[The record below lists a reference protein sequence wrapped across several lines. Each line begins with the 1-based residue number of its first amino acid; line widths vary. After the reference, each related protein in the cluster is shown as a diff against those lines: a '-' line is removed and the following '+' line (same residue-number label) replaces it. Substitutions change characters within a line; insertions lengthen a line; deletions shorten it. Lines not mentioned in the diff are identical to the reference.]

1 MTTNKTPPL
10 IARRAAEMP
19 RSYNAVDILERNLDR
34 FSDKTALYSAER
46 CLTFREVS
54 DEVNQVGNAL
64 LELDVRVGEVVAI
77 LAPDCAEWTTAFFG
91 TFKVGGV
98 ALGLNTLLK
107 ASEYAFMLNNSRA
120 RVLVVHHTLLP
131 VGAGALAE
139 APDVRHVI
147 VIGGDSGDYQHFS
160 KLIAGQTTTLEAVN
174 TNRNE
179 LAILNYSSGTTG
191 EPKGIAHPHKDFA
204 LSAQLWAV
212 DVLGMSDC
220 DRILSNA
227 KLFFG
232 FGLGGGL
239 LFPWYTGASIVL
251 NPGSPRDTVAV
262 LGAIEEFKPTIFFN
276 APTGYAAAL
285 AIPDLGERFD
295 LSSLR
300 VCVSAGES
308 LPAPIWHGWKE
319 RTGIEIIDGI
329 GSTEAFHIFLSNRP
343 GDIRPGSTGK
353 PVQGYE
359 VRLVDEDGEPTPIG
373 EVGRLLLKGE
383 TTALCYLNQYQ
394 RTKQTFLGEWI
405 DTGDKYR
412 IDEDGY
418 YWHAGRTDDMLKVGG
433 IWVSPTE
440 VESALIGH
448 DAVVECA
455 VVGAKDEAD
464 LVKPKAFV
472 VLGEGYDPSDA
483 FAEELIEYCVEKM
496 AAYKRPRWIVF
507 LDDLPKTATGKI
519 QRFKLR

>member
-1 MTTNKTPPL
+1 MTTPHPSPL

-19 RSYNAVDILERNLDR
+19 RRYNAVDILERNLDR
-34 FSDKTALYSAER
+34 FADKIALYSDDR

-54 DEVNQVGNAL
+54 DEANQVGNAL
-64 LELDVRVGEVVAI
+64 LDLDVRVGEVVGI
-77 LAPDCAEWTTAFFG
+77 LSPDCAEWTTAFFG

-107 ASEYAFMLNNSRA
+107 APEYAFMLNDSRVS
-120 RVLVVHHTLLP
+120 VLVVYHTLLT
-131 VGAGALAE
+131 VAAQAVAV
-139 APDVRHVI
+139 APGVRHVI
-147 VIGGDSGDYQHFS
+147 VIGGDPGDYHS
-160 KLIAGQTTTLEAVN
+160 YATLIAGKPKTLETVN
-174 TNRNE
+174 THRNE

-212 DVLGMSDC
+212 DVLGMQNG

-227 KLFFG
+227 KMFFG

-239 LFPWYTGASIVL
+239 LFPWYTGASIVV
-251 NPGSPRDTVAV
+251 NPGPPRDTTSV
-262 LGAIEEFKPTIFFN
+262 LHMIQRYQPTIFFN

-285 AIPDLGERFD
+285 AIPDLRERFD

-300 VCVSAGES
+300 LCVSAGES

-319 RTGIEIIDGI
+319 RTGVDIIDGI
-329 GSTEAFHIFLSNRP
+329 GSTEAFHIFISNRP

-359 VRLVDEDGEPTPIG
+359 VRIVDEDGTPTPRG

-383 TTALCYLNQYQ
+383 TTAIAYLNQYQ

-412 IDEDGY
+412 VDEDGY

-440 VESALIGH
+440 VESALIAH
-448 DAVVECA
+448 EAVVECA
-455 VVGAKDEAD
+455 VVGATDEAD

-472 VLGEGYDPSDA
+472 VLGEAYEASDA
-483 FAEELIEYCVEKM
+483 LADELISYCVEKM

>member
-1 MTTNKTPPL
+1 MIPPPL
-10 IARRAAEMP
+10 IARRASEMP
-19 RSYNAVDILERNLDR
+19 RRYNAVDILERNLDR
-34 FSDKTALYSAER
+34 YPDKTALYSDDR
-46 CLTFREVS
+46 CLTFREII
-54 DEVNQVGNAL
+54 DEVNQLGNAL
-64 LELDVRVGEVVAI
+64 LELDVRVGEVVGI
-77 LAPDCAEWTTAFFG
+77 VAPDCAEWTTAFFA

-98 ALGLNTLLK
+98 ALGLNTLLN
-107 ASEYAFMLNNSRA
+107 APEYAFMLNDSRV
-120 RVLVVHHTLLP
+120 RILVVHHTLFP
-131 VGAGALAE
+131 EVTE
-139 APDVRHVI
+139 AVTIATGVRHVI
-147 VIGGDSGDYQHFS
+147 VIGGDAPDCFEYST
-160 KLIAGQTTTLEAVN
+160 LIAGMSKSLDAVD

-204 LSAQLWAV
+204 ISAQLWAK
-212 DVLGMSDC
+212 DVLGMRDS

-227 KLFFG
+227 KMFFG

-239 LFPWYTGASIVL
+239 LFPWYSGASIVI
-251 NPGSPRDTVAV
+251 NPGPPRDTMSV
-262 LGAIEEFKPTIFFN
+262 LGKIQQYKPTIFFN

-285 AIPDLGERFD
+285 AIPDLCEKFD

-319 RTGIEIIDGI
+319 RTGVEIIDGI
-329 GSTEAFHIFLSNRP
+329 GSTEAFHIFISNRP
-343 GDIRPGSTGK
+343 GEVRPGSTGK
-353 PVQGYE
+353 PVPGYE
-359 VRLVDEDGEPTPIG
+359 VKIVDEDGSPTPRG

-383 TTALCYLNQYQ
+383 TTAISYLNQYE

-412 IDEDGY
+412 VDEDGY
-418 YWHAGRTDDMLKVGG
+418 FWHAGRTDDMLKVGG

-440 VESALIGH
+440 VESTLIGH

-455 VVGAKDEAD
+455 VVGAKDESD

-472 VLGEGYDPSDA
+472 VLGEGHERSDA
-483 FAEELIEYCVEKM
+483 LAEELIALTTHESSHPLET
-496 AAYKRPRWIVF
+496 IS
-507 LDDLPKTATGKI
+507 
-519 QRFKLR
+519 

>member
-1 MTTNKTPPL
+1 
-10 IARRAAEMP
+10 
-19 RSYNAVDILERNLDR
+19 LERNLER
-34 FSDKTALYSAER
+34 FADKTALYSDDR

-54 DEVNQVGNAL
+54 EEVNQVSNAL
-64 LELDVRVGEVVAI
+64 LDLDVRVGEVVGI
-77 LAPDCAEWTTAFFG
+77 LAPDCAEWTTAFFA

-107 ASEYAFMLNNSRA
+107 AAEYAFMLNDSRVG
-120 RVLVVHHTLLP
+120 VLIVHHSLLS
-131 VGAGALAE
+131 AAAE
-139 APDVRHVI
+139 AVAAAPSVRHVI
-147 VIGGDSGDYQHFS
+147 VIGGDAGDYHDYA
-160 KLIAGQTTTLEAVN
+160 KLIAGRPKTLETVD

-204 LSAQLWAV
+204 ISAQLWAK
-212 DVLGMSDC
+212 DVLGMQDS

-227 KLFFG
+227 KMFFG

-239 LFPWYTGASIVL
+239 LFPWYSGASIVV
-251 NPGSPRDTVAV
+251 NPGPPRDTNSV
-262 LGAIEEFKPTIFFN
+262 LGMIEKYKPTIFFN

-285 AIPDLGERFD
+285 AMPNLCEQFD

-308 LPAPIWHGWKE
+308 LPSPIWHAWKE
-319 RTGIEIIDGI
+319 RTGVEIIDGI
-329 GSTEAFHIFLSNRP
+329 GSTEAFHIFISNRP
-343 GDIRPGSTGK
+343 GDVRPGSTGK

-359 VRLVDEDGEPTPIG
+359 VRIVDEDGEPTPEG

-383 TTALCYLNQYQ
+383 TTALCYLNQYE
-394 RTKQTFLGEWI
+394 RTKQTFLGDWI

-412 IDEDGY
+412 VDEDGY
-418 YWHAGRTDDMLKVGG
+418 FWHAGRTDDMLKVGG

-455 VVGAKDEAD
+455 VVGAKDESD

-472 VLGEGYDPSDA
+472 VLGEGFEKSDA
-483 FAEELIEYCVEKM
+483 LAEELISYCVEKM
-496 AAYKRPRWIVF
+496 AAYKRPRWVVF
-507 LDDLPKTATGKI
+507 LDELPKTATGKI